1 MKELEHTEGGGGTF
15 SANVAKTKKK
25 DKKDRMTDTTRFTL
39 VPECRRLLQLLRQD
53 RRPPSP
59 PQQSDARRKA
69 TRPLPPPT
77 KPASKSEV
85 LCLHSHRGLSKP
97 QGLSIGAHSSKHI
110 WSARGAGAEQ
120 QEGRQVGAGP
130 RAASLRGRCR
140 F

>member
-1 MKELEHTEGGGGTF
+1 
-15 SANVAKTKKK
+15 
-25 DKKDRMTDTTRFTL
+25 MTDTTRFTL
-39 VPECRRLLQLLRQD
+39 VPERRRLLQLL
-53 RRPPSP
+53 PL
-59 PQQSDARRKA
+59 PQQSNAWRKA
-69 TRPLPPPT
+69 ARPLPPPA